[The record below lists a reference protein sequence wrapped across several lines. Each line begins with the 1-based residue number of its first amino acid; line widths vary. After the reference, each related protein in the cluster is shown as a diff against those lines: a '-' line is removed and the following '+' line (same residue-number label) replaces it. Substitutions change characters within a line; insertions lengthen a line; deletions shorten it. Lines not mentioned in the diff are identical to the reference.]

1 MNKEEAAIRETGAMA
16 GRGVSLTDTSLEQR
30 IDDAEVREALRRLR
44 ETQNRSHLL
53 HVETT
58 EECLRSARRL
68 EEIQR
73 STFKVAAMGL
83 LAVLAAAFA
92 VVVAVTNQ

>member
-1 MNKEEAAIRETGAMA
+1 MNKEESATRETGAME
-16 GRGVSLTDTSLEQR
+16 GRGVSLTTTSLEQR
-30 IDDAEVREALRRLR
+30 IDDAEVREALCRLR

-58 EECLRSARRL
+58 EACLRSSRRL
-68 EEIQR
+68 EEIQQ
-73 STFKVAAMGL
+73 STLKVAAMGL

-92 VVVAVTNQ
+92 VVLAVTNQ